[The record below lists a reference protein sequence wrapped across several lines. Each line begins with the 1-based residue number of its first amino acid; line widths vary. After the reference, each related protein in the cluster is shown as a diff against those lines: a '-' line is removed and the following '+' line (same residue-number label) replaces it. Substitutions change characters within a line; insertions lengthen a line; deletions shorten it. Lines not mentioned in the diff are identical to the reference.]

1 MESHDEERLM
11 YNNVIHGNPSN
22 TAYNCK
28 DTTIAL
34 KRVGMAATFFYTI
47 PGPKMLW
54 QFGELGYDYSINYP
68 SGTSDSRLAPKPIR
82 WDYYQQWRRRYLFN
96 VCASLIDLKKNH
108 PAFESNDFTLNVNG
122 PVKGITIRSAE
133 MDVTIVGNFDVKTGT
148 IIPGFHQTG
157 TWYDYFSGD
166 SLTVVSTSDPL
177 TLQPGEYHLFT
188 SKKLARPLFTG
199 IGEPADPAI
208 DRNRLSMVY
217 PNPSAD
223 KFTIIFSITAP
234 FNVRLIIYDL
244 FGKQLTILED
254 GLLNP
259 GIYRVPW
266 NAINTTGQKVP
277 PGIYFYRLTVGNRS
291 EAGKLI
297 VE

>member
-11 YNNVIHGNPSN
+11 YNNIAHGNPSN

-68 SGTSDSRLAPKPIR
+68 SGTSDSRLDPKPIR

-96 VCASLIDLKKNH
+96 VCTSLIDLKKNH
-108 PAFESNDFTLNVNG
+108 PAFESTDFTLNVSG
-122 PVKGITIRSAE
+122 PLKGISIRSAE
-133 MDVTIVGNFDVKTGT
+133 MDVTIAGNFDVKAGT

-157 TWYDYFSGD
+157 IWYDYFSGD
-166 SLTVVSTSDPL
+166 SITVVSINDPL
-177 TLQPGEYHLFT
+177 TLQAGEYHLFT

-199 IGEPADPAI
+199 IDEPGNPAI
-208 DRNRLSMVY
+208 DQNRLSMVY

-234 FNVRLIIYDL
+234 VNVSLIIYDV
-244 FGKQLTILED
+244 FGKQLTTLQNSF
-254 GLLNP
+254 LNA
-259 GIYRVPW
+259 GMYHMPW
-266 NAINTTGQKVP
+266 NAVNTKGQKVP
-277 PGIYFYRLTVGNRS
+277 SGIYFYRLTVGNRS
-291 EAGKLI
+291 EIGKLI